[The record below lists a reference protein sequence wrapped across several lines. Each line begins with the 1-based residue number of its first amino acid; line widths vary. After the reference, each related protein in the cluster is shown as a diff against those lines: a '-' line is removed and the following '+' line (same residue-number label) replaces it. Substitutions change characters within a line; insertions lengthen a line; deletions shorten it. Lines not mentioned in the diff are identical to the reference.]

1 MRRSGRF
8 HHLLKIHCFYR
19 FTSRRYHMR
28 AMRSLLLGVMLLAAP
43 ASVFAQDYTRNTP
56 GLAGYDPVA
65 YFTDGKPM
73 RGSGN
78 HVTVQDGVTYA
89 FASEEH
95 KKMFEANPQKYL
107 PAYGGYCAYGVAAGK
122 KFVVDP
128 EAWKI
133 VDGRLYLIMDKDIQ
147 KTWEKDIPGHIK
159 KAEAN
164 WSKIKD
170 NAPGGCGADYH
181 CMSDPANQYRQRAS
195 DLQAIAQ
202 RYSVEADLQASQSGQ
217 DSQQVKQSRDLAKQ
231 AWMQA
236 EEADQRA
243 RELRSQ
249 LPHGVAN

>member
-1 MRRSGRF
+1 MRRIRLF
-8 HHLLKIHCFYR
+8 LLSVI
-19 FTSRRYHMR
+19 
-28 AMRSLLLGVMLLAAP
+28 LLLAVP
-43 ASVFAQDYTRNTP
+43 ASAFAQDYTRNTP

-65 YFTDGKPM
+65 YFTDGKPL

-78 HVTVQDGVTYA
+78 HVTIQDGVTYA
-89 FASEEH
+89 FTTEEH

-107 PAYGGYCAYGVAAGK
+107 PAYGGYCAYGVAVGK

-133 VDGRLYLIMDKDIQ
+133 VDGKLYLVMDKDI
-147 KTWEKDIPGHIK
+147 KKAWEKDIPGHIK

-170 NAPGGCGADYH
+170 SAPGDCGTDYH
-181 CMSDPANQYRQRAS
+181 CVSDLAAHYRQQAS

-202 RYSVEADLQASQSGQ
+202 RYEVEANFQAAQNGK
-217 DSQQVKQSRDLAKQ
+217 DSQQAKQSRDLAKQ
-231 AWMQA
+231 LALQA
-236 EEADQRA
+236 QEADERA